1 VPPSSSP
8 ARPSHNA
15 RKCRVTDGADGLEL
29 IGRTLYVANPQDV
42 VEINLSGSLTDGQ
55 ILGTT
60 KVPGAAWPSAA
71 KAFGGRLYVL
81 DANLGDNLSN
91 VGNPA
96 ATFQV
101 VAIPL
106 P

>member
-1 VPPSSSP
+1 M
-8 ARPSHNA
+8 
-15 RKCRVTDGADGLEL
+15 
-29 IGRTLYVANPQDV
+29 
-42 VEINLSGSLTDGQ
+42 
-55 ILGTT
+55 
-60 KVPGAAWPSAA
+60 PGAAWPSAA

-81 DANLGDNLSN
+81 DANFGDNLSN

-96 ATFQV
+96 AAFQV